1 MSPRRFRLFL
11 AAALGLALVA
21 GLVVWVALPLPA
33 ALASP
38 GPVPRLVLL
47 DRHGLPLR
55 ATRSDEG
62 SRGGWTPL
70 AELDP
75 RILQAFLA
83 VEDRRFYSHHGVDPR
98 ALARALRDD
107 LRARGPVS
115 GGSTITM
122 QLVRLL
128 RGTPRTLTGKLSQVL
143 WALRLDAHLD
153 KQTILEQYLN
163 RVPLGQGTIG
173 VTAAAELYFG
183 GDPRS
188 VSLGQA
194 ALLASLA
201 HAPSRDNPLAA
212 PQRARARRAA
222 ALTRMQALGYAR
234 DEDVARARVEPVLR
248 HDAGS
253 PFLAPHFTTRVLQWA
268 ERDGGGA
275 APGGEWR
282 TTLDLGLQTALE
294 AEVRHTVDV
303 LRDKGVAHAAV
314 VVLDNPSGQI
324 LAWVGSPDFFAD
336 TSGQVD
342 MVVSPRQPGSA
353 LKPFLYGLAF
363 DRGVTPATV
372 LPDVPRTYQTTL
384 GPYRPRNYDRRFH
397 GPVRARDALGSSYNV
412 PAVELAERLSV
423 SSLLNTLHDAGFASL
438 DHSAEYYGL
447 GLSLGNGDV
456 TLLELANG
464 YRALANGGVWRPVT
478 WKVAGETTAD
488 EAAVGKATDGERRVM
503 SRQAAALV
511 LDILSDPVARIPSFG
526 TETVLDFP
534 FPAAAKTGTSRHFTD
549 NWSVVTTAGFTVAV
563 WVGNFS
569 GRPMQGVG
577 GITGAGPLLHRAAL
591 LVAQRYP
598 PGVLP
603 SPSQSGAVPVR
614 ICRLSGLLAGPDC
627 PPMTEWFIPG
637 TEPRRPC
644 DWHRDGRIALPA
656 EYAEWAAGAQSA
668 SPVTAAVASTEPDR
682 FRIVSPLDG
691 DRYTIP
697 VGGDPRYATIA
708 LRAAGGESD
717 DSGVHWLVDGRAW
730 HEARW
735 RLVPGRHT
743 MRAIDA
749 RGNSDV
755 VTIDVIGHR

>member
-1 MSPRRFRLFL
+1 MSRRRFGLSL
-11 AAALGLALVA
+11 AAALALALVA
-21 GLVVWVALPLPA
+21 ALVVWVALPLPA
-33 ALASP
+33 TLAAP
-38 GPVPRLVLL
+38 GPVPRLVLS

-75 RILQAFLA
+75 KILQAFLA
-83 VEDRRFYSHHGVDPR
+83 IEDRRFYSHHGVDLR

-107 LRARGPVS
+107 LWARTTVS

-128 RGTPRTLTGKLSQVL
+128 RGTPRTLGGKLSQIL

-163 RVPLGQGTIG
+163 RVPLGQGTVG

-183 GDPRS
+183 ADPRS

-194 ALLASLA
+194 AMLGALA
-201 HAPSRDNPLAA
+201 HAPARDNPLAE
-212 PQRARARRAA
+212 PQRARTRRAA
-222 ALTRMQALGYAR
+222 ALARMQALGYAR
-234 DEDVARARVEPVLR
+234 AEDVARARAEPVLR
-248 HDAGS
+248 HDAET
-253 PFLAPHFTTRVLQWA
+253 PFLAPHFTTRVLQWI
-268 ERDGGGA
+268 ERDAGGA
-275 APGGEWR
+275 TPSGEWR

-303 LRDKGVAHAAV
+303 LQDKGVAHAAV
-314 VVLDNPSGQI
+314 VVLDNPSGEI

-336 TSGQVD
+336 TNGQVD

-372 LPDVPRTYQTTL
+372 LADVPRTYQTTL

-397 GPVRARDALGSSYNV
+397 GPVRARDALGSSFNV

-464 YRALANGGVWRPVT
+464 YRALADGGVWRPVKWREADET
-478 WKVAGETTAD
+478 AAGVTTAGD
-488 EAAVGKATDGERRVM
+488 ATAGARRVM
-503 SRQAAALV
+503 SRTAAALV

-549 NWSVVTTAGFTVAV
+549 NWAVATTAGFTVAA

-603 SPSQSGAVPVR
+603 TPAQTGAVPVR
-614 ICRLSGLLAGPDC
+614 ICRLSGMRAGPHC
-627 PPMTEWFIPG
+627 PPTTEWFVPG
-637 TEPRRPC
+637 TEPTRPC
-644 DWHRDGRIALPA
+644 DWHREGRVELPA
-656 EYAEWAAGAQSA
+656 EYAEWSAGDPGSGPPPA
-668 SPVTAAVASTEPDR
+668 TAAVVDAEPER
-682 FRIVSPLDG
+682 FRILSPQDG
-691 DRYTIP
+691 DRYTVP
-697 VGGDPRYATIA
+697 AGGDPRYATIA
-708 LRAAGGESD
+708 LRAAGGGSD
-717 DSGVHWLVDGRAW
+717 GSSVRWFVDDRPW
-730 HEARW
+730 RDARW

-743 MRAIDA
+743 LRAVSE
-749 RGNSDV
+749 RGASAV
-755 VTIDVIGHR
+755 VTIDVR

>member
-1 MSPRRFRLFL
+1 
-11 AAALGLALVA
+11 
-21 GLVVWVALPLPA
+21 
-33 ALASP
+33 
-38 GPVPRLVLL
+38 
-47 DRHGLPLR
+47 
-55 ATRSDEG
+55 
-62 SRGGWTPL
+62 
-70 AELDP
+70 
-75 RILQAFLA
+75 
-83 VEDRRFYSHHGVDPR
+83 
-98 ALARALRDD
+98 
-107 LRARGPVS
+107 
-115 GGSTITM
+115 
-122 QLVRLL
+122 
-128 RGTPRTLTGKLSQVL
+128 
-143 WALRLDAHLD
+143 
-153 KQTILEQYLN
+153 
-163 RVPLGQGTIG
+163 
-173 VTAAAELYFG
+173 
-183 GDPRS
+183 
-188 VSLGQA
+188 
-194 ALLASLA
+194 
-201 HAPSRDNPLAA
+201 
-212 PQRARARRAA
+212 
-222 ALTRMQALGYAR
+222 
-234 DEDVARARVEPVLR
+234 
-248 HDAGS
+248 
-253 PFLAPHFTTRVLQWA
+253 FLAPHFTTRVLQWA
-268 ERDGGGA
+268 ERDAGGA
-275 APGGEWR
+275 MPGGEWR

-372 LPDVPRTYQTTL
+372 LPDLPRTYQTTL
-384 GPYRPRNYDRRFH
+384 GPYRPRNYDRQFH

-423 SSLLNTLHDAGFASL
+423 SSLLNTLHDAGFATL

-478 WKVAGETTAD
+478 WKAAGGTTAD
-488 EAAVGKATDGERRVM
+488 ETAAHKATDGERRVM
-503 SRQAAALV
+503 SRQAATLV

-603 SPSQSGAVPVR
+603 SPAHSGAVPVR

-627 PPMTEWFIPG
+627 PPMTEWFVPG
-637 TEPRRPC
+637 TEPTRPC
-644 DWHRDGRIALPA
+644 DWHRDGRIVLPA
-656 EYAEWAAGAQSA
+656 EYAEWAAGAQGA
-668 SPVTAAVASTEPDR
+668 SPVTAAVASAEPDR
-682 FRIVSPLDG
+682 FRILSPQDG
-691 DRYTIP
+691 DRYTVP

-717 DSGVHWLVDGRAW
+717 DSRVRWLVDGREW

-743 MRAIDA
+743 VRAVNA
-749 RGNSDV
+749 RGESDI
-755 VTIDVIGHR
+755 VTIDVLGHR